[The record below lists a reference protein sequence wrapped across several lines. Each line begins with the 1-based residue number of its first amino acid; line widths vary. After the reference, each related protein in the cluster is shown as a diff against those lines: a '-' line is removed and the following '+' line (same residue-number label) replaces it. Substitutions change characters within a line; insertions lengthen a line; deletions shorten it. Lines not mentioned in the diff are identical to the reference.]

1 MGHPKTKLEK
11 KWIQDGITKETVDW
25 AEEFGKYLAVK
36 EIGKEPLTTSQLRR
50 FFGELKRI
58 DTDFES
64 NKVDL
69 PMLKPMLA
77 YAVGRDKKNGK
88 TKTRIDD
95 FYDEMSRGLEA
106 IRETKDGPEEKD
118 FKHFVRLVESI
129 VAYHKFYEVNKDAD
143 KVNK

>member
-25 AEEFGKYLAVK
+25 AEEFGKYLAAEK
-36 EIGKEPLTTSQLRR
+36 DDKEPLTTSQLRR

-58 DTDFES
+58 DSDFKS

-95 FYDEMSRGLEA
+95 FYDEMSRGLEG
-106 IRETKDGPEEKD
+106 IRETNDGPEEKD
-118 FKHFVRLVESI
+118 FKHFVKLVESI
-129 VAYHKFYEVNKDAD
+129 VAYHKFYEVNK
-143 KVNK
+143 VNK